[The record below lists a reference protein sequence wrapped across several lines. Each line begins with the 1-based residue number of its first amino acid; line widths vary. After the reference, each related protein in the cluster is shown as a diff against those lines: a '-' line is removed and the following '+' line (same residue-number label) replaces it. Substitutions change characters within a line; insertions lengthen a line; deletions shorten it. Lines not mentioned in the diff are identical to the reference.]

1 MFFLSANIY
10 NFVICGKFFRKK
22 NKKRTKKV
30 HKMLHFAMFYYPQRR
45 YLPRKEGQ
53 KGLRAVL

>member
-10 NFVICGKFFRKK
+10 NFVIYGKFFRKK

-45 YLPRKEGQ
+45 YLPRKEG
-53 KGLRAVL
+53 